1 MSWKEAAM
9 YAGNERE
16 ELSRQSL
23 VAQAVGINET
33 GRRYFKDAADS
44 ERLVRDR
51 DAYEEAHG
59 EVARLTLLE
68 RVEYVTYAI
77 GLLCVYGIDV
87 FLFGA
92 SAQFVAG
99 LVGSDDDFWTSLAK
113 YATPA
118 CFLGIEV
125 MISLQIAK
133 SGLAER
139 FAFGSA
145 AARKGWIAVGVLA
158 ALVMPLAAMAAARA
172 AGVVADDS
180 APILMIVV
188 LAVVSFAAHVIV
200 LFAGRLTQEA
210 KTYLT
215 YAVCY
220 GIKKRSAQRAIDRA
234 VADIAAFNS
243 RFISYVHAW
252 RAHNARYAALP
263 SGPFDR
269 EVVEFMRR
277 QFPHVAAG
285 QREAAFPVV
294 AEEAQ

>member
-1 MSWKEAAM
+1 
-9 YAGNERE
+9 
-16 ELSRQSL
+16 
-23 VAQAVGINET
+23 
-33 GRRYFKDAADS
+33 
-44 ERLVRDR
+44 
-51 DAYEEAHG
+51 
-59 EVARLTLLE
+59 
-68 RVEYVTYAI
+68 
-77 GLLCVYGIDV
+77 
-87 FLFGA
+87 
-92 SAQFVAG
+92 
-99 LVGSDDDFWTSLAK
+99 
-113 YATPA
+113 
-118 CFLGIEV
+118 
-125 MISLQIAK
+125 
-133 SGLAER
+133 
-139 FAFGSA
+139 
-145 AARKGWIAVGVLA
+145 
-158 ALVMPLAAMAAARA
+158 
-172 AGVVADDS
+172 
-180 APILMIVV
+180 MIVV

-200 LFAGRLTQEA
+200 LFAGRLAQEA

-252 RAHNARYAALP
+252 RAHNAKYAALP

>member
-1 MSWKEAAM
+1 M

-23 VAQAVGINET
+23 VVQAVGINGT
-33 GRRYFKDAADS
+33 ARRYFKDAADS

-59 EVARLTLLE
+59 EVGRLTLLE
-68 RVEYVTYAI
+68 RVEYVTYMI

-99 LVGSDDDFWTSLAK
+99 FVGGDDDLWTYLAK

-133 SGLAER
+133 SRHAER
-139 FAFGSA
+139 FGFGSS
-145 AARKGWIAVGVLA
+145 AARTGWIAIGILA
-158 ALVMPLAAMAAARA
+158 ALVMPLAAAAASRA

-188 LAVVSFAAHVIV
+188 LAVISFAAHVLV
-200 LFAGRLTQEA
+200 LFAGRLAQEA
-210 KTYLT
+210 KTYVT
-215 YAVCY
+215 YAVCH
-220 GIKKRSAQRAIDRA
+220 GIKKRRAQRAIDRA
-234 VADIAAFNS
+234 RADIAALNS
-243 RFISYVHAW
+243 LFISYVHAW
-252 RAHNARYAALP
+252 RAHNAKYTALP

-269 EVVEFMRR
+269 EVVELLRR
-277 QFPHVAAG
+277 QFPHVATG
-285 QREAAFPVV
+285 QREAAFPVEPEKV
-294 AEEAQ
+294 S